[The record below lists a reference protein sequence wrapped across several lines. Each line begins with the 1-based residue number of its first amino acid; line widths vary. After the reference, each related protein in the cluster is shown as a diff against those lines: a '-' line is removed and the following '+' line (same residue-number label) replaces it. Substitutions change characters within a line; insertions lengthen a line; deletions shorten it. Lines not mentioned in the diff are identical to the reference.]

1 MKPYKYFDHTADV
14 LYEAYGKSFPDALE
28 NAAKALF
35 ETIADLTL
43 VGTSKKVSITE
54 TAVSESELAAF
65 VLSDLVAQRDAQG
78 LFFRSFAVTR
88 FAETKKGFELTG
100 VARGSP
106 MTPKAGVLDVKAVT
120 HHETKA
126 FQTKGQWTI
135 RVLLD
140 I

>member
-1 MKPYKYFDHTADV
+1 MKPYKFFDHTADV
-14 LYEAYGKSFPDALE
+14 LYEAYGQTFPEALE

-43 VGTSKKVSITE
+43 VGTSKKVTIRE
-54 TAVSESELAAF
+54 TALSESELAAF
-65 VLSDLVAQRDAQG
+65 VLSDLVAERDAHG

-88 FAETKKGFELTG
+88 FAETKDGFVLEG
-100 VARGSP
+100 VARGAP
-106 MTPKAGVLDVKAVT
+106 MSAKAGVLDVKAVT

-126 FQTKGQWTI
+126 ERKNGNWVV